1 MRHLRRNPLTRRPA
15 AAAVAALAALTLGGC
30 GLGDP
35 ADSGSPGPAA
45 TGGEVKGK
53 VSLQTWALKPKF
65 TAYMEKVID
74 GFEKKYPGVQVEWL
88 DQPGEGYSE
97 KVLSQSAGGTLPDV
111 VNLPP
116 DFALPLVRQGMLLDI
131 GKADPAAAKDYV
143 KGGLDAYRF
152 AGQEGTYGYPW
163 YLNTD
168 VNYWNG
174 ELFTKYGL
182 DPKKPPASLDEL
194 VRAARTVK
202 EKSGGRTYLMS
213 RKPNL
218 IDLANAGVP
227 LMDAEGTR
235 FTFNTPEA
243 AAVLDTYRAAYQEGL
258 LPKDVLTETY
268 AGNTKLFSAGT
279 AAWTTAGAN
288 YITSLAVD
296 NPTLAPKVVSS
307 PAMGTP
313 PLYVQGLS
321 VPKNTRNPAAALALA
336 RWVTNA
342 ENQAA
347 FARETSIF
355 PSTTASAAD
364 PFFSESD
371 GSNAGDAKVTAFRS
385 LATAR
390 VLEPV
395 QANEAV
401 KTLVNQQIALAIS
414 GQAGS
419 KEALDTAVARA
430 NRMIED

>member
-1 MRHLRRNPLTRRPA
+1 MRHIRRSRPVRWT
-15 AAAVAALAALTLGGC
+15 AAVLAALTLAGC
-30 GLGDP
+30 GLGG
-35 ADSGSPGPAA
+35 AEDSGTPGPVG

-65 TAYMEKVID
+65 TAYVEGVIA
-74 GFEKKYPGVQVEWL
+74 GFEKKHPGVEVEWL

-97 KVLSQSAGGTLPDV
+97 KVLGQAAGGTLPDV

-116 DFALPLVRQGMLLDI
+116 DFALPLVKQNLLLDI
-131 GKADPAAAKDYV
+131 GKSDPAAAADYV

-152 AGQEGTYGYPW
+152 PGHDGTYGYPW

-174 ELFTKYGL
+174 ELLTRFGL
-182 DPKKPPASLDEL
+182 DPKKPPTTLDEL

-218 IDLANAGVP
+218 VDLANAGVP
-227 LMDAEGTR
+227 VMSADGRT

-243 AAVLDTYRAAYQEGL
+243 AAVLDTYRAAFAEGL
-258 LPKDVLTETY
+258 LPEDVLTETY
-268 AGNTKLFSAGT
+268 AGNTKLFASGT

-347 FARETSIF
+347 FARQTSIF
-355 PSTTASAAD
+355 PSTTASASD
-364 PFFSESD
+364 PFFGKSD

-385 LATAR
+385 LASAR

-395 QANEAV
+395 QANDAV
-401 KTLVNQQIALAIS
+401 KTLINQQIALAVS
-414 GQAGS
+414 GQTSS

-430 NRMIED
+430 NQLLKD

>member
-1 MRHLRRNPLTRRPA
+1 MRHIRRSLWARWT
-15 AAAVAALAALTLGGC
+15 AAAVAAVTLAGC
-30 GLGDP
+30 GLGGAD
-35 ADSGSPGPAA
+35 DSGTPGPAG
-45 TGGEVKGK
+45 TGGEVRGK

-65 TAYMEKVID
+65 TAYMENVIS
-74 GFEKKYPGVQVEWL
+74 GFEKKYPGVEVEWL

-116 DFALPLVRQGMLLDI
+116 DFALPLVKQNLLLDI
-131 GKADPAAAKDYV
+131 GGADSAAAADYV

-152 AGQEGTYGYPW
+152 PGHDGTYGYPW

-174 ELFTKYGL
+174 ELFTRFGL
-182 DPKKPPASLDEL
+182 DPKKPPATLDEL

-202 EKSGGRTYLMS
+202 EKSGGQTYLMS

-227 LMDAEGTR
+227 IMSADGRT

-243 AAVLDTYRAAYQEGL
+243 AAVLDTYREAFKEGL

-268 AGNTKLFSAGT
+268 AGNTKLFSSGT

-364 PFFSESD
+364 PFFSRSD

-385 LATAR
+385 LASAR

-395 QANEAV
+395 QANEAI
-401 KTLVNQQIALAIS
+401 KTLINQQIALAVS
-414 GQAGS
+414 GQSGS

-430 NRMIED
+430 NQLLKD